1 MNLERYKRLRDLRE
15 DHDMTQK
22 AVGEAINVP
31 QRTYAY
37 YESGQRM
44 IPPRVLCALADLYGV
59 TMDRDTLRAEAVKFE
74 MHHPGRTPRTARQF
88 IASLS
93 L

>member
-1 MNLERYKRLRDLRE
+1 MNMERYKRLRDLRE

-59 TMDRDTLRAEAVKFE
+59 SVDYLLDRTDKTGE
-74 MHHPGRTPRTARQF
+74 
-88 IASLS
+88 
-93 L
+93 